1 MGQAGP
7 CARDRGGSVGV
18 AQGAIACKGAIVG
31 ISLFDFRDL
40 SLVFGRCFV
49 PLPKVNK
56 IKVYEK
62 ANHCHDGSHSLA

>member
-1 MGQAGP
+1 MGQVGP

-40 SLVFGRCFV
+40 SPCFWQLFV

-56 IKVYEK
+56 MKVYEK
-62 ANHCHDGSHSLA
+62 ANHSHDGSHSFA

>member
-1 MGQAGP
+1 MGQVGP

-18 AQGAIACKGAIVG
+18 ALGAIPRKGAIVG

-40 SLVFGRCFV
+40 SPCFWQ
-49 PLPKVNK
+49 LFCIFAKGNK

-62 ANHCHDGSHSLA
+62 ANHCHDGSHSFA